1 MRSGNLNPPQC
12 ERWKQKKKMNI
23 LQRLFKI
30 VAFLNLKE
38 IQLPEQAKP
47 QAAGPP
53 DQSATVPPADMSIRR
68 FVPNELLDR
77 LPLMKTGEIDKLDFG
92 CVKVSD
98 TGVVQIYN
106 KWESDFAGVPQN
118 KAIGI
123 NFFRELAPCT
133 NNRLI
138 FGRFKDGVAAES
150 LDAVVSYAFTYK
162 MRPTLVDVHLFRHQD
177 TRTNWVLVR
186 KSEGAK

>member
-1 MRSGNLNPPQC
+1 MNLL
-12 ERWKQKKKMNI
+12 E
-23 LQRLFKI
+23 RLFRI
-30 VAFLNLKE
+30 VAFFGLVE
-38 IQLPEQAKP
+38 IRTDPVIVDNTLVKARPD
-47 QAAGPP
+47 AADGTGNAPAP
-53 DQSATVPPADMSIRR
+53 DMTIRR

-77 LPLMKTGEIDKLDFG
+77 LPLMKATEIDKLDFG

-98 TGVVQIYN
+98 SGVVQIYN

-118 KAIGI
+118 KAVGI

-150 LDAVVSYAFTYK
+150 LDAIVSYAFTYK
-162 MRPTLVDVHLFRHQD
+162 MRPTLVDVHLFRHQQ
-177 TRTNWVLVR
+177 TKTNWVLVR

>member
-1 MRSGNLNPPQC
+1 MNL
-12 ERWKQKKKMNI
+12 

-30 VAFLNLKE
+30 VAFLGFVE
-38 IQLPEQAKP
+38 IVQDPIVTEANSTPATPKLGVDA
-47 QAAGPP
+47 PP
-53 DQSATVPPADMSIRR
+53 VGDMTVRR

-77 LPLMKTGEIDKLDFG
+77 LPTMNRREIDALDFG
-92 CVKVSD
+92 CVQVANDGTVK
-98 TGVVQIYN
+98 IYN

-118 KAIGI
+118 KAVGI

-138 FGRFKDGVAAES
+138 YGRFKDGVAADS
-150 LDAVVSYAFTYK
+150 LDVIVSYAFTYK
-162 MRPTLVDVHLFRHQD
+162 MKPTLVDVHLFRHHTSQ
-177 TRTNWVLVR
+177 TNWVLVR